1 MLTLVGGQVESLW
14 DEVLPVEVREL
25 PDDLARL
32 DGVLS
37 DSLLLFPIAQ
47 AWEQPALGRGRPS
60 ISMAMFV
67 RLMVVKHRTG
77 WGYETLVREVSDSLH
92 LRRFCLIAIDQR
104 VPDESTVRK
113 LARRL
118 GASVVQEI
126 TRMVIEKAQ
135 RETRFTARAA
145 RIDSTVVE
153 ADIRYPSDAM
163 LALQGARALARTGK
177 KLQRLIA
184 GKVRVRDR
192 SRSIGKTVRAISKT
206 LARRTGEAK
215 AQVMNLNEQAG
226 RLIARS
232 AREAKRL
239 AVAARASARGRGA
252 SAKLRAATKLAELA
266 DRCEKVA
273 EQIDRR
279 VRGQKIT
286 GRLVSIADPDARPIR
301 KGKLGKPTEFG
312 YVAQI
317 CEVTENTRKGARGF
331 ILPAGHELGNPAEN
345 TLLPQTAAELDEA
358 GIHPREIILD
368 GGFQPG
374 PTKDAFPDL
383 AEHQIQISG
392 RHEPGS
398 RRTRKRRARYRT
410 GIEGR
415 ISHLKRRYGLRRSRL
430 KGHDGMQTWTGWAIL
445 AYDLDT
451 SPSEPTE
458 TLPGAH
464 STRATIHKPD
474 SAASIPM
481 RPLRS
486 RPFIRGK

>member
-1 MLTLVGGQVESLW
+1 MLTLCGGQVESLW

-32 DGVLS
+32 DRVLS
-37 DSLLLFPIAQ
+37 DDMLLFPIAQ
-47 AWEQPALGRGRPS
+47 AWQDSARERGRPS
-60 ISMAMFV
+60 IAMTSFV
-67 RLMVVKHRTG
+67 RLMVIKQRTG

-92 LRRFCLIAIDQR
+92 LRRFCLIGIDQR

-126 TRMVIEKAQ
+126 TRLVIEKAQ

-163 LALQGARALARTGK
+163 LALQGARALAREGK
-177 KLQRLIA
+177 KLQKLV
-184 GKVRVRDR
+184 GSKVRVRDR
-192 SRSIGKTVRAISKT
+192 SRSVGKTVRAISKT

-215 AQVMNLNEQAG
+215 AQVMALNEQAG

-239 AVAARASARGRGA
+239 ASAARSSARGRGA
-252 SAKLRAATKLAELA
+252 KAKLRAAEQLEELA
-266 DRCEKVA
+266 SRCGKVT

-279 VRGQKIT
+279 VRGLKIT
-286 GRLVSIADPDARPIR
+286 DRLVSIADPDARPIR

-317 CEVTENTRKGARGF
+317 CEITENTRKGARGL
-331 ILPAGHELGNPAEN
+331 ILPAGHEIGNPAEN
-345 TLLPQTAAELDEA
+345 RLLPQTTAELDWA
-358 GIHPREIILD
+358 GIRPREIMLD
-368 GGFQPG
+368 GGFMPG
-374 PTKDAFPDL
+374 PTKGAFPELTD
-383 AEHQIQISG
+383 EQIQISG
-392 RHEPGS
+392 RYEPGS

-430 KGHDGMQTWTGWAIL
+430 KGDDGMQIWTGWAIL
-445 AYDLDT
+445 TYDLDT
-451 SPSEPTE
+451 
-458 TLPGAH
+458 LAIR
-464 STRATIHKPD
+464 TR
-474 SAASIPM
+474 
-481 RPLRS
+481 
-486 RPFIRGK
+486 

>member
-1 MLTLVGGQVESLW
+1 MLTLCGGQVECLW

-32 DGVLS
+32 DRVLS
-37 DSLLLFPIAQ
+37 DRLLLFPIAQ
-47 AWEQPALGRGRPS
+47 AWQESARERGRPS
-60 ISMAMFV
+60 VSMEMFV
-67 RLMVVKHRTG
+67 RLMVVKQRTG

-104 VPDESTVRK
+104 VPDESTIRK
-113 LARRL
+113 HARRL
-118 GASVVQEI
+118 GPEVVAQI

-135 RETRFTARAA
+135 RETRFTGRAA

-163 LALQGARALARTGK
+163 LALQGARALAREGR
-177 KLQRLIA
+177 KLQQLVA
-184 GKVRVRDR
+184 AKTRVRDR

-215 AQVMNLNEQAG
+215 AQVMALNEQAG

-232 AREAKRL
+232 ALEAQRL
-239 AVAARASARGRGA
+239 AAAARRSARGRGA
-252 SAKLRAATKLAELA
+252 QAKLRAAARLGQLA
-266 DRCEKVA
+266 DRSLKVA

-279 VRGQKIT
+279 ARNLKI
-286 GRLVSIADPDARPIR
+286 GDRLVSIADPDARPIR

-312 YVAQI
+312 YVVQI

-331 ILPAGHELGNPAEN
+331 ILPAAHTPGNPAEN
-345 TLLPQTAAELDEA
+345 RLLTQTAQELQRA
-358 GIHPREIILD
+358 GIRPREIVVD
-368 GGFQPG
+368 GGFLPG
-374 PTKDAFPDL
+374 PTRETFPDL
-383 AEHQIQISG
+383 ADEQIHISG

-415 ISHLKRRYGLRRSRL
+415 ISHLKRGYGLRRSRL
-430 KGHDGMQTWTGWAIL
+430 KGDDGMQTWTGWAIL

-451 SPSEPTE
+451 
-458 TLPGAH
+458 LAIR
-464 STRATIHKPD
+464 TR
-474 SAASIPM
+474 
-481 RPLRS
+481 
-486 RPFIRGK
+486 

>member
-1 MLTLVGGQVESLW
+1 MLTLCGGQVESLW

-25 PDDLARL
+25 PNDLARL
-32 DGVLS
+32 DRVLS
-37 DSLLLFPIAQ
+37 DHVLLWPIAQ
-47 AWEQPALGRGRPS
+47 AWEESARERGRPS
-60 ISMAMFV
+60 IPMVTFV

-77 WGYETLVREVSDSLH
+77 WGYEKLVREVSDSLH
-92 LRRFCLIAIDQR
+92 LRRFCLIGIDQR

-118 GASVVQEI
+118 GPEVVREI

-153 ADIRYPSDAM
+153 ADIRYPSDAV
-163 LALQGARALARTGK
+163 LALDGVRALAREGR
-177 KLQRLIA
+177 KLHRLIG

-192 SRSIGKTVRAISKT
+192 SRSVGKAVRAISKT

-215 AQVMNLNEQAG
+215 EQVMAFNEHAG

-232 AREAKRL
+232 AKEAMRL
-239 AVAARASARGRGA
+239 AAAARASARGRGA
-252 SAKLRAATKLAELA
+252 KTKLLVANKLEELSR
-266 DRCEKVA
+266 RCGKVV

-279 VRGQKIT
+279 VRGLKIT
-286 GRLVSIADPDARPIR
+286 DRLVSIADPDARPIR

-345 TLLPQTAAELDEA
+345 KLLPQTAAELDRA
-358 GIHPREIILD
+358 RIRPREIIVD
-368 GGFQPG
+368 GGFMPG
-374 PTKDAFPDL
+374 PTTDAFPDL
-383 AEHQIQISG
+383 EEHQIHLAG

-415 ISHLKRRYGLRRSRL
+415 ISHLKRGYGMRRSRL
-430 KGHDGMQTWTGWAIL
+430 KGDDGMRTWTGWAIL
-445 AYDLDT
+445 TYDLDT
-451 SPSEPTE
+451 
-458 TLPGAH
+458 LA
-464 STRATIHKPD
+464 
-474 SAASIPM
+474 
-481 RPLRS
+481 
-486 RPFIRGK
+486 IRTH

>member
-1 MLTLVGGQVESLW
+1 MLTLVGEQLECLW
-14 DEVLPVEVREL
+14 DNVLPAEIREL
-25 PDDLARL
+25 PEDLARL
-32 DGVLS
+32 DRVLS
-37 DSLLLFPIAQ
+37 DSLLLLPIAQ
-47 AWEQPALGRGRPS
+47 AWAKDARERGRPS
-60 ISMAMFV
+60 ISMATFV
-67 RLMVVKHRTG
+67 RLMVIKQRTG

-104 VPDESTVRK
+104 VPEESTVRK

-118 GASVVQEI
+118 GAEVVAQI

-135 RETRFTARAA
+135 RETRFVARAA

-153 ADIRYPSDAM
+153 GDIRYPSDAM
-163 LALQGARALARTGK
+163 LALQGARALAREGK
-177 KLQRLIA
+177 KLQTLIA

-215 AQVMNLNEQAG
+215 AQVMTLNEQAG

-239 AVAARASARGRGA
+239 AQAARASARGRGA
-252 SAKLRAATKLAELA
+252 SAKLRAAEQLDELA
-266 DRCEKVA
+266 SRCGKVA

-279 VRGQKIT
+279 VRGRKIAD
-286 GRLVSIADPDARPIR
+286 RLVSIADPDARPIR

-317 CEVTENTRKGARGF
+317 CEVTENTRRGARGL
-331 ILPAGHELGNPAEN
+331 ILPAAHALGNPAEN
-345 TLLPQTAAELDEA
+345 TLLPHTAAELDRA
-358 GIHPREIILD
+358 GIRPREIITD
-368 GGFQPG
+368 GGFVPD

-383 AEHQIQISG
+383 GEHQIQIAG

-415 ISHLKRRYGLRRSRL
+415 ISHLKRGYGLRRSRL
-430 KGHDGMQTWTGWAIL
+430 KGDDGMRIWTGWANL

-451 SPSEPTE
+451 
-458 TLPGAH
+458 LAI
-464 STRATIHKPD
+464 RA
-474 SAASIPM
+474 
-481 RPLRS
+481 R
-486 RPFIRGK
+486 

>member
-1 MLTLVGGQVESLW
+1 MLTLCGGQVECLW

-32 DGVLS
+32 DRVLA

-47 AWEQPALGRGRPS
+47 AWQETARERGRPS
-60 ISMAMFV
+60 IPMVMFV
-67 RLMVVKHRTG
+67 RLMVVKQRTG

-118 GASVVQEI
+118 GPEVVREI

-153 ADIRYPSDAM
+153 ADIRYPSDAV
-163 LALQGARALARTGK
+163 LALQGARAVAREGR
-177 KLQRLIA
+177 KLHKLVA
-184 GKVRVRDR
+184 GRVRVRDR
-192 SRSIGKTVRAISKT
+192 SRSVGKAVRAISKT

-215 AQVMNLNEQAG
+215 AQVMALNERAG
-226 RLIARS
+226 RLVARS
-232 AREAKRL
+232 AGEARRL
-239 AVAARASARGRGA
+239 AAAARASARGRGA
-252 SAKLRAATKLAELA
+252 RVKLRAAEQLEELA
-266 DRCEKVA
+266 SRCVKVA

-279 VRGQKIT
+279 VRGLKIT
-286 GRLVSIADPDARPIR
+286 DRLVSITDPDARPIR

-317 CEVTENTRKGARGF
+317 CEITENTRRGARGL
-331 ILPAGHELGNPAEN
+331 ILPAGHEPGNPSEN
-345 TLLPQTAAELDEA
+345 KLLGQTAAELDRA
-358 GIHPREIILD
+358 GIRPREIIVD
-368 GGFQPG
+368 GGFMPG
-374 PTKDAFPDL
+374 PTRETFSHLTDQ
-383 AEHQIQISG
+383 QIQIAG

-415 ISHLKRRYGLRRSRL
+415 ISHLKRRYGLCRSRL
-430 KGHDGMQTWTGWAIL
+430 KGDDGMRIWTSWTIL

-451 SPSEPTE
+451 
-458 TLPGAH
+458 LAIR
-464 STRATIHKPD
+464 TR
-474 SAASIPM
+474 
-481 RPLRS
+481 
-486 RPFIRGK
+486 